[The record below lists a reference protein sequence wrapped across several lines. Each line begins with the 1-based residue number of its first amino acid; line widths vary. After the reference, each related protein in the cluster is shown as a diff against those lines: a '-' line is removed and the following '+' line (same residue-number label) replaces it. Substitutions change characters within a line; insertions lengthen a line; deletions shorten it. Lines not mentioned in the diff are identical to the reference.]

1 MKLKDIKAVNFN
13 KNGSGSIS
21 GRIILKKEWL
31 EDMKI
36 NIDEPWIEL
45 NYDEKLKRIV
55 IEKKNQ
61 QLNPISNQHS

>member
-1 MKLKDIKAVNFN
+1 MKLKDIKAVKFN

-45 NYDEKLKRIV
+45 NYDEKLKRII
-55 IEKKNQ
+55 IEKKD
-61 QLNPISNQHS
+61 

>member
-36 NIDEPWIEL
+36 NIYEPWIEL
-45 NYDEKLKRIV
+45 NYDEKLKKIF
-55 IEKKNQ
+55 IENKD
-61 QLNPISNQHS
+61 

>member
-13 KNGSGSIS
+13 RGGSGSIS

-45 NYDEKLKRIV
+45 NYDEKLKRII
-55 IEKKNQ
+55 IEKKD
-61 QLNPISNQHS
+61 

>member
-13 KNGSGSIS
+13 KGGSGSIS

-55 IEKKNQ
+55 IEKKD
-61 QLNPISNQHS
+61 

>member
-13 KNGSGSIS
+13 RNGSGSIS

-55 IEKKNQ
+55 IEKKD
-61 QLNPISNQHS
+61 

>member
-13 KNGSGSIS
+13 RRGSGSIS

-45 NYDEKLKRIV
+45 NYDEKLKRII
-55 IEKKNQ
+55 IEKKD
-61 QLNPISNQHS
+61 

>member
-13 KNGSGSIS
+13 RSGSGSIS

-45 NYDEKLKRIV
+45 NCDEKLKRIV
-55 IEKKNQ
+55 IEKKN
-61 QLNPISNQHS
+61 

>member
-13 KNGSGSIS
+13 KSGSGSIS

-36 NIDEPWIEL
+36 NIDERWIEL

-55 IEKKNQ
+55 IEKKD
-61 QLNPISNQHS
+61 

>member
-13 KNGSGSIS
+13 RSGSGSIS

-31 EDMKI
+31 EGMKI

-55 IEKKNQ
+55 IEKKD
-61 QLNPISNQHS
+61 